1 MRTFEYRV
9 YPDRAQRQQLM
20 ACLMESRARSHA
32 MLADRNAQYETDG
45 TVPTTYALTA
55 RFKGR
60 GGEAVPA
67 TTVQTLA
74 DRLPKALRRFLQL
87 NELGLP
93 CGFPRFKTPTRWH
106 SIQRRQYATH
116 REVWLDEDGKHVP
129 VPATLGR
136 LLKITLHRSL
146 EGDAGDGSSG
156 LARRW

>member
-1 MRTFEYRV
+1 
-9 YPDRAQRQQLM
+9 
-20 ACLMESRARSHA
+20 
-32 MLADRNAQYETDG
+32 
-45 TVPTTYALTA
+45 
-55 RFKGR
+55 
-60 GGEAVPA
+60 
-67 TTVQTLA
+67 
-74 DRLPKALRRFLQL
+74 
-87 NELGLP
+87 P

-156 LARRW
+156 LARRWALVRADGLPDAGSRCRWPDAPHPEGVRAVRASGSWPGRGLEGVSGGL